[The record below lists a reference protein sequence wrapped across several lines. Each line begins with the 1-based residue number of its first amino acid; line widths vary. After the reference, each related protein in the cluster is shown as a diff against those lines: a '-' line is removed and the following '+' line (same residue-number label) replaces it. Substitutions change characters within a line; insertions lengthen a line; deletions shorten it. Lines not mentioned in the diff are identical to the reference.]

1 MEGGRAMRPESIHK
15 AIQLSR
21 QIKYVL
27 IATSNRRGL
36 PHVAAA
42 GSLQKAPGDR
52 ISVAEW
58 FCPGTVANLQVN
70 RQIAIIVWDRASDTG
85 YQLLG
90 KVEKVEETAVMNGF
104 SPQDEGPSHLPQV
117 QRNLIVQVKEML
129 AFSRRPHNDV
139 ET

>member
-27 IATSNRRGL
+27 I
-36 PHVAAA
+36 
-42 GSLQKAPGDR
+42 
-52 ISVAEW
+52 
-58 FCPGTVANLQVN
+58 
-70 RQIAIIVWDRASDTG
+70 
-85 YQLLG
+85 
-90 KVEKVEETAVMNGF
+90 
-104 SPQDEGPSHLPQV
+104 
-117 QRNLIVQVKEML
+117 VQVKEML